1 MSKIPIHKYT
11 ENIDPIFSI
20 GAGYQAYYP
29 FSKKI
34 EPYTD
39 GSTRRDTMAKKDSQI
54 LYYKTSPTGGP
65 VLETNLLNASPV
77 LGFYAGNRILSERY
91 KDVEAGY
98 LTQTESDQL
107 INSFKGRYAG
117 KALPILETYLGST
130 TPNFTGT
137 MAKGIKTANV
147 PAGEE
152 QFKAVGGRKP
162 AKGKFGAQP
171 IDIAN
176 APHFGN
182 IQVTTERID
191 KNKHHGIY
199 GAAGKAL
206 GKEVRNI
213 KQKHRRGIIDR
224 DTMHTRIAKEGL
236 NYFKQRIPTWNTA
249 LATVRKELIKQKQR
263 PTARNMASTIRGNNP
278 VKVISDMALH
288 AQHFTQQKSATIV
301 LQAIGNL
308 RYFGTTGV
316 TYSYAIGPMTHVA
329 FSKFFMNPSS
339 FQFDLAKLNMA
350 EVVDGTYDVTDM
362 FISQASSALST
373 MDVSMKR
380 AFAHNNFR
388 ITQSEQTIDTNSLNA
403 GHVGGQLAN
412 HSRFMASIDMFHAS
426 KDMHDLI
433 TKGIIPEVREAF
445 DREAG
450 KYTSQN
456 LMKHRGSIKF
466 GDRGK
471 SGWALPY
478 ISVFDTKLE
487 KTGQR

>member
-1 MSKIPIHKYT
+1 MSVIIHKYSKKV
-11 ENIDPIFSI
+11 DPIFSV

-29 FSKKI
+29 WSKKI
-34 EPYTD
+34 QPHTD

-54 LYYKTSPTGGP
+54 LYYKTSLMGDALGSM
-65 VLETNLLNASPV
+65 NLFNASPV

-91 KDVEAGY
+91 KDTEAGY
-98 LTQTESDQL
+98 LTQTESDQM
-107 INSFKGRYAG
+107 ISNFTSQYRG
-117 KALPILETYLGST
+117 KALPILENYLSST

-137 MAKGIKTANV
+137 MAKAIKTANV

-199 GAAGKAL
+199 GRAGKEMGA
-206 GKEVRNI
+206 EVRKQ

-224 DTMHTRIAKEGL
+224 DTMHERIANEGL

-249 LATVRKELIKQKQR
+249 LATVRKELIKKKIR
-263 PTARNMASTIRGNNP
+263 PTAKNVASTVRGGENP
-278 VKVISDMALH
+278 VALLSDMALD
-288 AQHFTQQKSATIV
+288 AQHFMKEKSATIV

-308 RYFGTTGV
+308 RYFGNTGV
-316 TYSYAIGPMTHVA
+316 VYSYGIGPMTHVA
-329 FSKFFMNPSS
+329 IGRFLMNPST
-339 FQFDLAKLNMA
+339 FQFQLSKLNMA

-362 FISQASSALST
+362 FFSQARNALST
-373 MDVSMKR
+373 MDVASKR
-380 AFAHNNFR
+380 AFAQNDFR
-388 ITQSEQTIDTNSLNA
+388 ITGAERTIDTNSLNS

-433 TKGIIPEVREAF
+433 TKGIIPEVRKAF
-445 DREAG
+445 DAEAG
-450 KYTSQN
+450 KYTSQR
-456 LMKHRGSIKF
+456 LAQHRGSIKF
-466 GDRGK
+466 GQRGK
-471 SGWALPY
+471 FGWALPY